1 MPPGSKP
8 LPPGTS
14 SQRGTVNVWQYPEGL
29 GWQHGRIP
37 RPPAILETDEAKA
50 AWKDWLGS
58 WWAAFYTPDDLRM
71 LGILVHLVDR
81 MVKGEISA
89 SQVTPL
95 LDRFGITPKG
105 RQDLRWA
112 ERPASKAPAATAEP
126 SDEIAARRETRKANL
141 A

>member
-8 LPPGTS
+8 LPPGAS
-14 SQRGTVNVWQYPEGL
+14 PQRGTVNVWQYPEGL
-29 GWQHGRIP
+29 GWQHGKIP
-37 RPPAILETDEAKA
+37 KA
-50 AWKDWLGS
+50 PSNLRSPEDKGAWRDWMGS
-58 WWAAFYTPDDLRM
+58 WWAAFYTPDDVRM

-81 MVKGEISA
+81 MVLGEISP

-95 LDRFGITPKG
+95 LDRYGITPKG

-112 ERPASKAPAATAEP
+112 ERPSAKPAATVEP
-126 SDEIAARRETRKANL
+126 SDEVAARRETRKANL

>member
-1 MPPGSKP
+1 
-8 LPPGTS
+8 
-14 SQRGTVNVWQYPEGL
+14 
-29 GWQHGRIP
+29 
-37 RPPAILETDEAKA
+37 
-50 AWKDWLGS
+50 
-58 WWAAFYTPDDLRM
+58 M

-81 MVKGEISA
+81 MVKGQISA

-95 LDRFGITPKG
+95 LDRFGITPKV

-112 ERPASKAPAATAEP
+112 ERPASKAPAATTEP